1 MIWFSCLIFGCT
13 DVDELATEKTWVSEQ
28 KGHTKELEE
37 KKEKVGTSSEVIP
50 HIVKAPDFPKNGML
64 LSPQI
69 KLSQQECTQK
79 FPSCSVVQDTSYF
92 APTFQSE
99 ILDLSVERQQQMLGK
114 TFREGCPVGF
124 DALALVRFLHWNEQ
138 LGVQWGEVVVAH
150 EEAKNMEE
158 IFRSLYEIQFPITS
172 AKPMFHFDGNDDLSM
187 EANNTSVFNCRKVKN
202 SKRYSEHSYGK
213 AIDIN
218 PLWNPWV
225 SKSGRVDP
233 PSGKPFVDRNLEI
246 KGLIKAQDEV
256 VRLFESK
263 GWKWGGYWRNS
274 KDYQHFS
281 VSGR

>member
-1 MIWFSCLIFGCT
+1 MILFLGIFGCT
-13 DVDELATEKTWVSEQ
+13 DIEEKTMSEQ
-28 KGHTKELEE
+28 VLHEQLKSGKESTNE
-37 KKEKVGTSSEVIP
+37 KEQVHLSTDVSKN
-50 HIVKAPDFPKNGML
+50 IVKVPDFPKYGTL
-64 LSPQI
+64 LFTQT
-69 KLSQQECTQK
+69 KLSQQECLQK
-79 FPSCSVVQDTSYF
+79 FPSCSAVKNTSYF
-92 APTFQSE
+92 TPRFQSE
-99 ILDLSVERQQQMLGK
+99 ILDISVERQQQMLSK

-138 LGVQWGEVVVAH
+138 FGVQWGEVVVAR
-150 EEAKNMEE
+150 EEAQNMEE
-158 IFRSLYEIQFPITS
+158 VFGSLYEIQFPLTS

-187 EANNTSVFNCRKVKN
+187 EANNTSAFNCRKVKN

-246 KGLIKAQDEV
+246 KGLIKARDEV
-256 VRLFESK
+256 VQLFESK